1 MQNNN
6 LIPSAEA
13 FEAHAT
19 GIKTKVVDL
28 VAQAFDA
35 AQQKGFGEVLDFGI
49 VNLPFAGGAA
59 DLANKATEAVGKA
72 REGTEE
78 LAAQIKETGAA
89 YHDND
94 DTVAATFHQFTSET
108 EQQ

>member
-1 MQNNN
+1 MQDRID
-6 LIPSAEA
+6 IPSAEA
-13 FEAHAT
+13 FEAHAA
-19 GIKTKVVDL
+19 GIKSKVVDP

-35 AQQKGFGEVLDFGI
+35 AQQKGFGDLLDFGI

-59 DLANKATEAVGKA
+59 DLASKATEAIGKA
-72 REGTEE
+72 QEGTEE
-78 LAAQIKETGAA
+78 LATRIKETGEA

-94 DTVAATFHQFTSET
+94 GEVAAMFNEFTRET

>member
-1 MQNNN
+1 MQDRND
-6 LIPSAEA
+6 IPSAEA
-13 FEAHAT
+13 FETHAA
-19 GIKTKVVDL
+19 GIKSKVVEP

-35 AQQKGFGEVLDFGI
+35 AQQKGFGDVLDFGI

-59 DLANKATEAVGKA
+59 DLAGKATEAVGLA

-78 LAAQIKETGAA
+78 LAARIKETGQA

-94 DTVAATFHQFTSET
+94 DAVADAFNKFTSET

>member
-6 LIPSAEA
+6 DIPSADA
-13 FEAHAT
+13 FEAHAE
-19 GIKTKVVDL
+19 GIKTKVTDRVS
-28 VAQAFDA
+28 QAFDA
-35 AQQKGFGEVLDFGI
+35 AQQKGFGDLLDFGI

-59 DLANKATEAVGKA
+59 DLANKATAAIGSA

-94 DTVAATFHQFTSET
+94 GAVAAEFNRFTSET